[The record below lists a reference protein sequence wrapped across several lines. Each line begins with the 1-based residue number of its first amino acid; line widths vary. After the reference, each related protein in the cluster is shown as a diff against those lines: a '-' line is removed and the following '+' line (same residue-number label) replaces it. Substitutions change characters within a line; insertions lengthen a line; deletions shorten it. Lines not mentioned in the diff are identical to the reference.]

1 MPGKPCVKLFVK
13 LMLTIVFV
21 CFFVPQ
27 EWIKSRD
34 DGEDSSSLAPN
45 GADNTG
51 DFSNTGNKVPEADP
65 TQQYVVVS
73 DTSPTRTVCPICQE
87 ELKYQWHEETE
98 EFVFMDAKQVGP
110 RIYHASCHAEASK
123 DKAAGTPR
131 SRAGTPDVGVAG
143 IKRKADV
150 STFPDVLDHHL
161 PCIGIRR
168 WTNVALGYR
177 YQPED

>member
-1 MPGKPCVKLFVK
+1 MAESMKRGQHRSWYLGEE
-13 LMLTIVFV
+13 
-21 CFFVPQ
+21 

-45 GADNTG
+45 GADHTG
-51 DFSNTGNKVPEADP
+51 DFSNAGNRVPEVDP

-150 STFPDVLDHHL
+150 STSPDVLDHHL
-161 PCIGIRR
+161 PPD
-168 WTNVALGYR
+168 W
-177 YQPED
+177 